1 MHAFCLCMLLEL
13 YKTWRRFCPA
23 LLLLFSILPSS
34 HQHHHHTN
42 TNTTTHPSYDP
53 EVMVRNVTKAASL
66 REFMT
71 NPQGLRYW
79 TNTYAMHTTSPTT
92 LHPRLYMLCS
102 TLP

>member
-1 MHAFCLCMLLEL
+1 MA
-13 YKTWRRFCPA
+13 
-23 LLLLFSILPSS
+23 SILSSPVAVIQHTAIITPTPSP